1 MRNWDKA
8 QRRSG
13 AEGFTLVEML
23 VAVTLVAMMAVA
35 LWSVLR
41 ISVRSWQ
48 RGTESID
55 ANQQHRATLDLMQKQ
70 VASISAIVVPFD
82 PQTGIGPHPIF
93 IGSETSVQFISLCAL
108 RFQDNPGLTLVS
120 YDVAPESGGDYSLVE
135 REMRYLG
142 GSLDQDT
149 GLDEVDV
156 PRVTI
161 FEHVGS
167 LTFEYFDPGDSQ
179 NLPQW
184 FKEWDATDVGYL
196 PTAIR
201 MTLSARDA
209 SGVPQ
214 NRQIV
219 VPVQAKSNNL
229 NNLQPGFMNPSGNQ
243 GGRGTRGNN
252 PRTGR

>member
-1 MRNWDKA
+1 MRNRYKA
-8 QRRSG
+8 QHGSG

-23 VAVTLVAMMAVA
+23 VSVTLIAMMAVA

-55 ANQQHRATLDLMQKQ
+55 ANQQHRATLDLMLKQ
-70 VASISAIVVPFD
+70 VASISAIILPSD
-82 PQTGIGPHPIF
+82 PQTGIGPHPVF

-120 YDVAPESGGDYSLVE
+120 YDAAAGSDGDYSLAE
-135 REMRYLG
+135 RETRYLG
-142 GSLDQDT
+142 GPLDQDA
-149 GLDEVDV
+149 GFDEMAV
-156 PRVTI
+156 PGVTI
-161 FEHVGS
+161 FEHLAS
-167 LTFEYFDPGDSQ
+167 LVFEYFDPGDSQ
-179 NLPQW
+179 NEPQW

-201 MTLSARDA
+201 MTLSTRDA
-209 SGVPQ
+209 NGVPQ
-214 NRQIV
+214 SRQIV
-219 VPVQAKSNNL
+219 IPVQAKSNNL
-229 NNLQPGFMNPSGNQ
+229 NNLQPGFMIQMGNQ
-243 GGRGTRGNN
+243 GRGARGNN

>member
-1 MRNWDKA
+1 MRDRDKT

-48 RGTESID
+48 RGTQSID
-55 ANQQHRATLDLMQKQ
+55 ANQQHRATLDLMLKQ
-70 VASISAIVVPFD
+70 IASISAIIQPFD

-93 IGSETSVQFISLCAL
+93 TGSETSVQFISLCAF

-120 YDVAPESGGDYSLVE
+120 YDVAVGSDGDDSLVE

-142 GSLDQDT
+142 GNQGQDT
-149 GLDEVDV
+149 GFDEVDA
-156 PRVTI
+156 PAVTI
-161 FEHVGS
+161 FEHLTS
-167 LTFEYFDPGDSQ
+167 LAFEYFDPGDSQ
-179 NLPQW
+179 TAPQW

-201 MTLSARDA
+201 VTLSTRDA
-209 SGVPQ
+209 NGVPQ
-214 NRQIV
+214 SRQMVI
-219 VPVQAKSNNL
+219 PVQAKSNNL
-229 NNLQPGFMNPSGNQ
+229 INPYPGFMNPLGNQ
-243 GGRGTRGNN
+243 GRGARGNN